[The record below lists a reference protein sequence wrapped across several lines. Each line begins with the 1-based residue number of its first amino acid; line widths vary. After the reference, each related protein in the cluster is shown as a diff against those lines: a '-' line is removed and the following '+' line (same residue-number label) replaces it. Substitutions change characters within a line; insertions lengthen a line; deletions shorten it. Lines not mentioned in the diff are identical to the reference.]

1 MKSGHFFVAVIASL
15 FCVLLTDCAPYS
27 NKTARHDAIYGIWI
41 WERSSGGFTGRQVI
55 TAETVGYIKKILF
68 TPQGVFQEFRD
79 DSLWVATSYTI
90 VRKKTIFGS
99 DHDVIC
105 FHDSSGL
112 MEQVIMQVNDN
123 RLELSDPCYD
133 CFGHLYIRVR
143 E

>member
-1 MKSGHFFVAVIASL
+1 MKSGYFIAVIVTL
-15 FCVLLTDCAPYS
+15 LCVLLTDCAPHS
-27 NKTARHDAIYGIWI
+27 NMTAKHVAIYGTWI

-55 TAETVGYIKKILF
+55 TPETAGYTKKILF
-68 TPQGVFQEFRD
+68 TPQGVFQEFRA
-79 DSLWVATSYTI
+79 DSLRTTASYTI

-112 MEQVIMQVNDN
+112 MEQVIMQVNYN

-133 CFGHLYIRVR
+133 CFAHLYIRVI